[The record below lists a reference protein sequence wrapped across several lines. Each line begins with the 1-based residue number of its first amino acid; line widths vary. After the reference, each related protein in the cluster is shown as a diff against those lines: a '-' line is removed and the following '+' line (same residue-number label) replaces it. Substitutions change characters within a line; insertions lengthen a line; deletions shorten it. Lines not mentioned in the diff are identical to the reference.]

1 METKPESNVGKYVG
15 RHLSQ
20 LKLMTRLM
28 EHEVDAAKGG
38 REVAVDRHL
47 MENMIDTLEIFIEDC
62 EVASGA
68 QRTDRKPVSTAD
80 KPTVARLN

>member
-1 METKPESNVGKYVG
+1 MENKPEGNVSKYVG

-62 EVASGA
+62 ELASGT
-68 QRTDRKPVSTAD
+68 QRDRKPVTTAD

>member
-1 METKPESNVGKYVG
+1 MENKPEGNVGKYVG

-28 EHEVDAAKGG
+28 EHEVDSAKGG
-38 REVAVDRHL
+38 REVAIDRHL
-47 MENMIDTLEIFIEDC
+47 VENMIDTLEIFIEDC
-62 EVASGA
+62 EVASGG
-68 QRTDRKPVSTAD
+68 QRGERKPVSTAD